1 MASYVLNAPD
11 PNPNPMTAS
20 RARSDIREQVSHHS
34 QKQDCEHHFAL
45 FLASHN
51 FITKIKIKDDFCRQ
65 NYFCLVWCAKCPSSD
80 LTVPQCAED
89 V

>member
-20 RARSDIREQVSHHS
+20 RARSDIREEVAHHS

-51 FITKIKIKDDFCRQ
+51 FITKIKIKDDFSDKIIC
-65 NYFCLVWCAKCPSSD
+65 VWFG
-80 LTVPQCAED
+80 VPN
-89 V
+89 VPHLI

>member
-1 MASYVLNAPD
+1 MNAPA

-20 RARSDIREQVSHHS
+20 RARSDIREQVAHHS

-51 FITKIKIKDDFCRQ
+51 FITKIKIKDDFSDKIIC
-65 NYFCLVWCAKCPSSD
+65 VWFG
-80 LTVPQCAED
+80 VPN
-89 V
+89 VPHLI

>member
-20 RARSDIREQVSHHS
+20 RARSDIREEVAHQS

-51 FITKIKIKDDFCRQ
+51 FITKIKIKDDFSDKIIC
-65 NYFCLVWCAKCPSSD
+65 VWFG
-80 LTVPQCAED
+80 VPN
-89 V
+89 VPHLI

>member
-1 MASYVLNAPD
+1 MNAPD

-20 RARSDIREQVSHHS
+20 RARSDIREEVAHHS

-51 FITKIKIKDDFCRQ
+51 FITKIKIKDDFSDKIIC
-65 NYFCLVWCAKCPSSD
+65 VWFG
-80 LTVPQCAED
+80 VPN
-89 V
+89 VPHLI

>member
-1 MASYVLNAPD
+1 LNAPD

-20 RARSDIREQVSHHS
+20 RARSDIREQLAHHS

-51 FITKIKIKDDFCRQ
+51 FITKIKIKDDFSDKIIC
-65 NYFCLVWCAKCPSSD
+65 VWFG
-80 LTVPQCAED
+80 VPN
-89 V
+89 VPHLI

>member
-1 MASYVLNAPD
+1 MNAPD

-20 RARSDIREQVSHHS
+20 RARSDIREQVGHHS

-51 FITKIKIKDDFCRQ
+51 FITKIKIKDDFSDKIIC
-65 NYFCLVWCAKCPSSD
+65 VWFG
-80 LTVPQCAED
+80 VPN
-89 V
+89 VPHLI

>member
-11 PNPNPMTAS
+11 HTPNPMTAS
-20 RARSDIREQVSHHS
+20 RARSDIREQVAHHS

-51 FITKIKIKDDFCRQ
+51 FITRIKINADFSDNIIC
-65 NYFCLVWCAKCPSSD
+65 VWFG
-80 LTVPQCAED
+80 VPN
-89 V
+89 VPHLI